1 MDMFHFSTYIFLMV
15 FSEISAHLSPI
26 STCKPC
32 SDEAK
37 ALLFYMY
44 VLLKFEMHG
53 IEGFFPGYAL

>member
-1 MDMFHFSTYIFLMV
+1 MV

>member
-1 MDMFHFSTYIFLMV
+1 MV

-37 ALLFYMY
+37 PYSFTYMY